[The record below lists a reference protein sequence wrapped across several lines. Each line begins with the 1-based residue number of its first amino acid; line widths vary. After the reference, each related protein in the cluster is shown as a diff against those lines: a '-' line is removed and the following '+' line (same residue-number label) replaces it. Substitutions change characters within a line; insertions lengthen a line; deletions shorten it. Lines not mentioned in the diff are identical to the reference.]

1 MAELK
6 IFARP
11 GRVVLRAHGVFH
23 ALNVLLEAV
32 ERAEDVSHALAV
44 VHEGCV

>member
-1 MAELK
+1 MAELE

-11 GRVVLRAHGVFH
+11 GWVVLRAHGVFH
-23 ALNVLLEAV
+23 ALDVLLEAI